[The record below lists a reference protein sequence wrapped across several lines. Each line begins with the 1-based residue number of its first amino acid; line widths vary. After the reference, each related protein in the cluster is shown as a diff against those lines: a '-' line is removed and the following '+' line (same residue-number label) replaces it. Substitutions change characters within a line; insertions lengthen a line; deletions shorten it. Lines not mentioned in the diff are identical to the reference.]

1 MRKYTVVLALILSTI
16 NYQLSTIQACT
27 NFLVGKDA
35 SADGSTIISYAADS
49 YGMYGFLH
57 FSPAQDWPEG
67 AMREVKDWDSGR
79 PQGAIPQVPHTYTV
93 VGNMNEHQ
101 VTIGETTWGGREA
114 LWDTVGIDYGSLIYI
129 ALERSKTAREAIEW
143 MITLVNE
150 YGYASEGESFS
161 IGDPNEIWVMD
172 LIGKGAG
179 QKGANWVAVRVP
191 DNAVC
196 AHANQSRITK
206 LPLDAKAR
214 LTKEQKRLEKKL
226 NCKIVTPSEKGMGDV
241 WMWDKNLIAFAKE
254 KGFFSGED
262 KDFSFQAAYNPFD
275 FSGLYVCEARVWS
288 FFRHF
293 SNDMDKYFDYATG
306 KTFRENHSQLSTVN
320 CQLSTVNCQEG
331 EHMPLWIIPDRK
343 VSVQDIKECMRDE
356 YKGTPLDI
364 TQGTDAG
371 PWNSKLRYGGLGF
384 KLAPQG
390 TDTLQYWYERPTA
403 TQQTAWSFV
412 AQMRKSY
419 IVHGQIVHP
428 YGIFWFGVDDA
439 ACSCYVPMYSCINHV
454 PECFAEGNGDSY
466 TFSPTSAWW
475 TFNIVANW
483 AYTKYSRMY
492 PHIREM
498 QQVWD
503 DKFNTQVAGVDAR
516 VATMNEDDA
525 RAFLT
530 DYSCSQAENLVAD
543 WQKLGIYLFTKFL
556 DGQER
561 KEENGAFKR
570 NPYGNSCG
578 PNRLPLPEPFL
589 RMVAPE
595 ITHE

>member
-1 MRKYTVVLALILSTI
+1 MRKYIIAAVLLSVI
-16 NYQLSTIQACT
+16 SIQYSAVSACT

-35 SADGSTIISYAADS
+35 SVDGSTMISYAADS

-57 FSPAQDWPEG
+57 FSPAVDYPEG
-67 AMREVKDWDSGR
+67 AVREVTDWDTGR
-79 PQGAIPQVPHTYTV
+79 PQLTIPQVAHTYSV

-114 LWDTVGIDYGSLIYI
+114 LWDTVGMDYGSMIYI

-143 MITLVNE
+143 MIRFVNE

-161 IGDPNEIWVMD
+161 IGDPNEVWIMD
-172 LIGKGAG
+172 MIGKGKG
-179 QKGANWVAVRVP
+179 NKGACWVAVRIP
-191 DNAVC
+191 DNAISG
-196 AHANQSRITK
+196 HANQSRITT
-206 LPLDAKAR
+206 LPQGKAK
-214 LTKEQKRLEKKL
+214 LTKEQKRLQKEL
-226 NCKIVTPSEKGMGDV
+226 NCVCHGD
-241 WMWDKNLIAFAKE
+241 WMWDKDMIAFARE
-254 KGFFSGED
+254 KGFFEGED
-262 KDFSFQAAYNPFD
+262 KDFSYQAAFNPFD

-293 SNDMDKYFDYATG
+293 SEDMDRYFDYATG
-306 KTFRENHSQLSTVN
+306 KTFRETKGKDA
-320 CQLSTVNCQEG
+320 G
-331 EHMPLWIIPDRK
+331 EHMPLWIVPNRK
-343 VSVQDIKECMRDE
+343 VSAQDMKECMRDE

-384 KLAPQG
+384 KLALNG

-403 TQQTAWSFV
+403 TQQTAWSYV
-412 AQMRKSY
+412 SQMRKDKK
-419 IVHGQIVHP
+419 
-428 YGIFWFGVDDA
+428 GILWFGVDDA
-439 ACSCYVPMYSCINHV
+439 SCSCYTPMYCCINKV

-466 TFSPTSAWW
+466 TYSPTSAWW

-492 PHIREM
+492 PHIRER
-498 QQVWD
+498 QQMWD
-503 DKFNTQVAGVDAR
+503 ERFNAQVEGVDAK
-516 VATMNEDDA
+516 VAEMNDEDA

-530 DYSCSQAENLVAD
+530 AFSCSQAENLVAD
-543 WQKLGIYLFTKFL
+543 WKQLGIYLMTKFL

-561 KEENGAFKR
+561 KEENGEFKR

-589 RMVAPE
+589 KMVAPE
-595 ITHE
+595 IMHE